1 MTDVHKEKKT
11 VSEGY
16 KETTKPLKKSSAI
29 QVWKKKL
36 VSLKSLIIPLYNDV
50 PSAVI
55 M

>member
-1 MTDVHKEKKT
+1 MH
-11 VSEGY
+11 
-16 KETTKPLKKSSAI
+16 KPLKIYSAI
-29 QVWKKKL
+29 QVWGMISFLLLIYEKKKL